1 MAVIA
6 PYNVAVV
13 VSAPGE
19 MTITWTNGETY
30 NAIDVEYNAGGGG
43 WHYFDSLVSNETELV
58 TSVTRDVQ
66 WCFRI
71 SAWVTRE
78 GFSEQS
84 DYSETVCETDAIVH
98 HSNTVTGTINLSS
111 SIGHKVTYNTT
122 SIGIINLS
130 SSTSHAVA
138 FKQTVTGTINLTAS
152 TSGAKTLKTDYA
164 YYFGTTNG
172 TTHIYSD
179 TYKGDA
185 GVVISCKYETKDTDF
200 AEQDQPS
207 NDKWKTIYAVKLFYE
222 DKSAS
227 TEISLSVSPDGGV
240 TWPVSQTQILGT
252 GSDTRKDTTF
262 YFITSGQFFRFKVSS
277 GSASTT
283 FKLLG
288 MEIEYQDAGEHWV
301 TA

>member
-1 MAVIA
+1 MPVLP
-6 PYNVAVV
+6 PYDPDAS
-13 VSAPGE
+13 VSGTSE
-19 MTITWTNGETY
+19 ITVSWTNGEGY
-30 NAIDVEYNAGGGG
+30 DSVRVEYNAGGG
-43 WHYFDSLVSNETELV
+43 WHELSPLAGSA
-58 TSVTRDVQ
+58 TSVEVSVTQNVL
-66 WCFRI
+66 WTFRVRGRFVLEY
-71 SAWVTRE
+71 SAY
-78 GFSEQS
+78 S
-84 DYSETVCETDAIVH
+84 DEVSATIHT
-98 HSNTVTGTINLSS
+98 STVTGTINISS
-111 SIGHKVTYNTT
+111 SAGHVVAYKTT
-122 SIGIINLS
+122 STGIINLS

-227 TEISLSVSPDGGV
+227 AEISLSVSPDSGV

-288 MEIEYQDAGEHWV
+288 MEIEYQDSGEHWV